1 MTNEQLEQMV
11 PNARKIQK
19 EIKGIIE
26 KEYPLWYMSRT
37 IKFEKSHTVH
47 ACGDTRLWKKYPT
60 AVVRL
65 STRYDQSDG
74 NTFVHELVHAY
85 LPFGEGHG
93 EKFQTVCK
101 YISFYTEYDPLAFQ
115 EICEPKYKIKYYR
128 KSSKT
133 LVRIE
138 ELYRA
143 TKRVKYLKA
152 MGGKVD
158 FIWEQKEYTAVL
170 EVGY

>member
-26 KEYPLWYMSRT
+26 KEYPLWYTSRT

-47 ACGDTRLWKKYPT
+47 ASGDTYLWKKYPT

-101 YISFYTEYDPLAFQ
+101 YISFYTEYDPLVFQ
-115 EICEPKYKIKYYR
+115 EICEPKYKIKYYLKYQER
-128 KSSKT
+128 LIKVK
-133 LVRIE
+133 

-143 TKRVKYLKA
+143 TKEIKYLKTK
-152 MGGKVD
+152 GGSVD
-158 FIWEQKEYTAVL
+158 FTWNEEEFTAVL
-170 EVGY
+170 EVLR